1 MSVFFPVHR
10 PRVGLSFSEQGLAL
24 VELRRGWRKLEIARV
39 AERPLPEKALH
50 PSATEPNILE
60 REIVEQELRV
70 LLQQT
75 SDRTVA
81 LCLPDRACHLAIF
94 PFETLPPRDRD
105 REPILRWRFQHEEH
119 VTLGGDAQI
128 IQRVFPVPRHSS
140 GAAATDKPEGQVTAY
155 VLAMAIRR
163 TVLDQYQRLCEQIG
177 LLPVSI
183 SCAALWMF
191 DFYRPAM
198 AQVAELLFVHQ
209 AADSMT
215 CFAIRQGLPVFCR
228 SKARRP
234 GQGDPR
240 REIQS
245 TVQFYDD
252 LYPHGEAAPH
262 AGPIPLYLVGD
273 GPSRTEE
280 PWSPG
285 GQAAWL
291 VQPIQPDWTMLVE
304 ARSEILQTP
313 EALCA
318 LACAVGR

>member
-1 MSVFFPVHR
+1 MSVLFPVHR
-10 PRVGLSFSEQGLAL
+10 PRVGLSFTERALAL
-24 VELRRGWRKLEIARV
+24 VELRRRWRKPEIARV
-39 AERPLPEKALH
+39 AERPLPEKVLR
-50 PSATEPNILE
+50 PSAAEPNILNC
-60 REIVEQELRV
+60 EIVERELRV

-75 SDRTVA
+75 SERTVA
-81 LCLPDRACHLAIF
+81 LCLPDQACHLAIF
-94 PFETLPPRDRD
+94 PFETLPQRDRD

-119 VTLGGDAQI
+119 VALGGDSQI

-140 GAAATDKPEGQVTAY
+140 GSMATVTPEGHVTAY

-163 TVLDQYQRLCEQIG
+163 TVLDQYQRLCEKVG

-183 SCAALWMF
+183 SCAALWMY
-191 DFYRPAM
+191 DFYRPTM
-198 AQVAELLFVHQ
+198 AQAAELLFVHQ

-228 SKARRP
+228 SKARRA

-252 LYPHGEAAPH
+252 LYPHGEAVPN

-273 GPSRTEE
+273 GQSQIEE

-285 GQAAWL
+285 GQASWL
-291 VQPIQPDWTMLVE
+291 VQPIQPDWKILVE
-304 ARSEILQTP
+304 APSEILQTP